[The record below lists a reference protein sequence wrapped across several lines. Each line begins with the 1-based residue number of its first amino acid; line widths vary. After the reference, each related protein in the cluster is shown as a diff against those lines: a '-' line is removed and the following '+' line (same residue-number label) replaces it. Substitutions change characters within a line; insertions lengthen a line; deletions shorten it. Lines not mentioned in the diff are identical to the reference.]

1 MLRHMIVAQSVM
13 HKPRPDLEAHAK
25 LHGAIHR
32 TSRMITDFFRSLV
45 H

>member
-1 MLRHMIVAQSVM
+1 MLRHMIVAHSAM
-13 HKPRPDLEAHAK
+13 NKPRQDLNAHAK
-25 LHGAIHR
+25 LHGALHR